1 MAADHRDLRASNH
14 DDNHLPTDEI
24 CTIMC
29 SEPSN
34 VTNPVDGYISN
45 FALTF
50 PEQVERCTCRQLT
63 ITTETKAYANEPGN
77 IQLL

>member
-1 MAADHRDLRASNH
+1 MAANHRDLRASNH

-34 VTNPVDGYISN
+34 VLSLKNSN
-45 FALTF
+45 AKTSQTSLMIKVGVSLSLILFFLR
-50 PEQVERCTCRQLT
+50 V
-63 ITTETKAYANEPGN
+63 
-77 IQLL
+77 